1 MAIPSRFIDE
11 LVARS
16 DIVDVVSEYVRLTPK
31 SGSFWGLCPFHGEKT
46 PSFHVV
52 ADRQI
57 YHCFGCGKG
66 GGVISFLME
75 IENLSFPDAVHVL
88 AKKAGMQVPEDE
100 ESGEYRRRKDRLLL
114 LNKEAARFF
123 HQSLYREEGKSALD
137 YIQARGLSRKT
148 ITNFGLGFAPNGWEH
163 LLSSMGKLG
172 YEKSEL
178 IESGL
183 AVTGQKGR
191 IYDRFRDRIIFPIIN
206 LHGDVIGF
214 GGRILGEGTPKY
226 LNSPDTIIFNK
237 SQNLFALNLAKA
249 SKFGRIILTEGYMD
263 TIALHQAGFDSA
275 VASLG
280 TAFTAYHARLLSRYT
295 KEVII
300 AYDSDDAGVSAA
312 SRAIPLLEKAGLKV
326 KVLRIKGAKDPD
338 ECIKAYGR
346 ESFLQ
351 LLDRSEDHIEYS
363 LAQIQQKYRLEED
376 EQRIDFAREA
386 AEMIS
391 QLRSPVE
398 REVYAGRVSEVAG
411 IEKDAVMQ
419 EVAGDFKRRSAR
431 EKKKKERQDH
441 LPVQNAQPQSRELR
455 YKDLRSAKAEEG
467 IIRLLLLD
475 DTLFDYVKDMEPE
488 LFSSSFLRKIFEML
502 LMRLEE
508 GQSIHIGSLA
518 NTLTPEESAH
528 LIAIM
533 EKPEALEHR
542 MQAMKDYR
550 SVVEREHKKKVGE
563 TDEALF
569 LAAWEEYQ
577 KKNR

>member
-16 DIVDVVSEYVRLTPK
+16 DIVDVVSEYVRLAPK

-66 GGVISFLME
+66 GGVISFVME

-88 AKKAGMQVPEDE
+88 AKKAGMQVPEDDE
-100 ESGEYRRRKDRLLL
+100 NGAYRRRRERLLL

-123 HQSLYREEGKSALD
+123 HKSLYEEEGKSALE
-137 YIQARGLSRKT
+137 YLQARGLSRKT
-148 ITNFGLGFAPNGWEH
+148 ITNFGLGFAPSGWEH
-163 LLSSMGKLG
+163 LLSAMGKLG

-178 IESGL
+178 LESGL
-183 AVTGQKGR
+183 AVSGQKGR
-191 IYDRFRDRIIFPIIN
+191 IYDRFRDRIMFPIIN
-206 LHGDVIGF
+206 LRGNVIGF
-214 GGRILGEGTPKY
+214 GGRILGDGSPKY
-226 LNSPDTIIFNK
+226 LNSPDTVIFNK
-237 SQNLFALNLAKA
+237 SQNLFALNLAKT

-280 TAFTAYHARLLSRYT
+280 TAFTAYHARLLARYT

-338 ECIKAYGR
+338 EYIKAYGR
-346 ESFLQ
+346 ERFLQ
-351 LLDRSEDHIEYS
+351 HLNQSEDHIEYS
-363 LAQIQQKYRLEED
+363 LAEIQQKYHLEED
-376 EQRIDFAREA
+376 AQRIDFAREA

-391 QLRSPVE
+391 RLHSPVE
-398 REVYAGRVSEVAG
+398 REVYAGKVSELAG
-411 IEKDAVMQ
+411 IEKDAVIQ
-419 EVAGDFKRRSAR
+419 EVTRAFKRRRAW

-441 LPVQNAQPQSRELR
+441 LPVQNAQPQSRDLR
-455 YKDLRSAKAEEG
+455 YRDLRSAKAEEG
-467 IIRLLLLD
+467 VIRLLLLD
-475 DTLFDYVKDMEPE
+475 DSLFQEVEDMEPQY
-488 LFSSSFLRKIFEML
+488 FSSPFLRKLFEL
-502 LMRLEE
+502 LLLRFEE
-508 GQSIHIGSLA
+508 GRSIHIGSLA
-518 NTLTPEESAH
+518 NTLTSEESAH

-533 EKPEALEHR
+533 EKPEASEHR
-542 MQAMKDYR
+542 AEAMRDYR
-550 SVVEREHKKKVGE
+550 SVIEREYKKKAGE
-563 TDEALF
+563 SDEELF

-577 KKNR
+577 KKK